1 MDFEFIGSHLL
12 SMEGVPL
19 DIKLDK
25 RNVGMKRKLAKIW
38 KISILAL
45 ALLIA
50 SGLIFPTWTPCIDGK
65 NSISTLEQVE
75 INGAGHEVMIR
86 GTDRRNPIVIFVH
99 GGQGVPKFLMWASIK
114 KPSKRILR
122 SYTMINA
129 AAGKY
134 ERCGKIRTC
143 AGSDR
148 KRRGDHS
155 KEFGPQIWR
164 RCQIN

>member
-1 MDFEFIGSHLL
+1 
-12 SMEGVPL
+12 
-19 DIKLDK
+19 
-25 RNVGMKRKLAKIW
+25 MKRKLAKIW

-50 SGLIFPTWTPCIDGK
+50 AGLIFPTWTPCIDGK

-129 AAGKY
+129 AAGNTKDAEKLELARGLIEKGEAITPRNLVRKY
-134 ERCGKIRTC
+134 GGAARLIDHNMDYYTGSSSVPSITC
-143 AGSDR
+143 LM
-148 KRRGDHS
+148 
-155 KEFGPQIWR
+155 
-164 RCQIN
+164 